1 LYPMLRDLL
10 SREFDRLNLTT
21 KEVAEEL
28 SLKQSRVAAWRA
40 GQRAPDKKQSEALA
54 ALLRPTSTDDQT
66 NMVVQLTK
74 AVAKF
79 KLSMLDDL
87 ASGGRKLKF
96 GSTSY
101 SGGEGFLDTFL
112 KRFLHIAGI
121 DGEEI
126 SRDDDAI
133 SLKDQLSAG
142 EVDLGLGLLAT
153 IDRALTIRFLTTP
166 IRVGLNAVVLDE
178 SLSRRPLTPKQLRDA
193 LTQKTSVKDAQQ
205 QILPI
210 VMKDEV
216 GGTYIRKTLRFDPAM
231 VDFVEKFQYTL
242 YGKQLRSREQRF
254 GGDSTARVPVA
265 VLDEVTALYVLRY
278 LQQEK
283 RPARLIFSLDDS
295 DSVKDEKKDLPEF
308 LVSMSLNRKNT
319 ELIDYLTDALR
330 LFLRTEIETIASYYV
345 RFFHE
350 LETLAK
356 ETVSTAAARRWA
368 EYTFGISEGYLAI
381 HEDVDLPWS
390 VILKRA
396 SMLRDQS
403 KSLPKTNSLSKK
415 STNIRT

>member
-1 LYPMLRDLL
+1 MLRDLL

>member
-1 LYPMLRDLL
+1 MYPMLRDLL